1 MMLHFFIIGLQAAV
15 LAAFLILW
23 YFWVKKKMEAAFVME
38 DEEQVLFP
46 FRYFSWIVLALV
58 VLTAVVQVHFVRVS
72 SGVHEKMAAMS
83 DIYSKYQQTS
93 RSLEELRAGM
103 DKLRK
108 EMDSNFKGLRAQ
120 MLERLALLKADPT
133 TSDLVASPPAI
144 PARGALLGPA
154 ARSGNSEKE
163 GFARE
168 AKASSAGAIKT
179 AAVDPAIG
187 TPFEADESAIHSM
200 RLNRQAR
207 VLIDR
212 LRVRKQ
218 PRPDAPPVEHLMAGQ
233 QVKVTEKR
241 LLNDNVWFRIVTP
254 SGRAGWVDY
263 RYVRLEGNA

>member
-1 MMLHFFIIGLQAAV
+1 MMLHFFIIGLQAVV

-23 YFWVKKKMEAAFVME
+23 YFWVKKRMEAAFVME

-58 VLTAVVQVHFVRVS
+58 VLTAVAQVHFVRTS
-72 SGVHEKMAAMS
+72 AGIHEKMAAMS
-83 DIYSKYQQTS
+83 DIYSKYQLTS
-93 RSLEELRAGM
+93 RSLEELKASM

-108 EMDSNFKGLRAQ
+108 ETDNNFKGLKAQ
-120 MLERLALLKADPT
+120 IPDRLALMKTDPI
-133 TSDLVASPPAI
+133 TSDLVASPP
-144 PARGALLGPA
+144 PVPEKSPLMGPTARA
-154 ARSGNSEKE
+154 GNPGKD
-163 GFARE
+163 GFAGE
-168 AKASSAGAIKT
+168 AKASTARTIKT

-187 TPFEADESAIHSM
+187 TPFESSESAVHSM

-218 PRPDAPPVEHLMAGQ
+218 PRSDAPPVEHLMAGQ

-241 LLNDNVWFRIVTP
+241 LLNDNVWFRVVTP

-263 RYVRLEGNA
+263 RYLRLEGNA